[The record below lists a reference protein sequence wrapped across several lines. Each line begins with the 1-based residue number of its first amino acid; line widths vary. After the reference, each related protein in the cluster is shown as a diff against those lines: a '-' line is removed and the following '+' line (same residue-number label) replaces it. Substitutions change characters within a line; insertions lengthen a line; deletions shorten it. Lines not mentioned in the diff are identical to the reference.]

1 MTGRAGR
8 PERDEPVSA
17 DDLRARLV
25 LELRGAGISNTAVLG
40 AIERVPRNL
49 FVPHAFAHQA
59 WENVALPIG
68 CGQTISQPEVVAR
81 MTEALEVDDRSKVL
95 EIGTGSGYQTAV
107 LSYLCRRVYTI
118 ERHRELLGDAEAVLA
133 RLRRRNVT
141 ARPGDGSRG
150 WPEQAPFERILVTAA
165 AIDIPPKLTAQ
176 LAPGG
181 LMVVPIGDDPDGQ
194 RIVRVRRTDTG
205 LDIDDLGPVKF
216 VPLVAG
222 DAAGAISR

>member
-1 MTGRAGR
+1 MSGE
-8 PERDEPVSA
+8 PESEM
-17 DDLRARLV
+17 DDQRARLV
-25 LELRGAGISNTAVLG
+25 LELRGVGISDTAVLG
-40 AIERVPRNL
+40 AIERVPREH
-49 FVPHAFAHQA
+49 FVPRAFAHQA

-81 MTEALEVDDRSKVL
+81 MTEALEVDDRLRVL
-95 EIGTGSGYQTAV
+95 EIGSGSGYQTAV

-118 ERHRELLGDAEAVLA
+118 ERHRELLRDAEAVLA

-141 ARPGDGSRG
+141 MRPGDGSRG

-165 AIDIPPKLTAQ
+165 AIDIPPKLVAQ

-194 RIVRVRRTDTG
+194 RIVRVRRTNSG
-205 LDIDDLGPVKF
+205 LDISDLGRVKF
-216 VPLVAG
+216 VPLVAD
-222 DAAGAISR
+222 DASRSTPR

>member
-1 MTGRAGR
+1 MSGDA
-8 PERDEPVSA
+8 
-17 DDLRARLV
+17 RARLV
-25 LELRGAGISNTAVLG
+25 LELRGAGISDTAVLG
-40 AIERVPRNL
+40 AMERVPREF
-49 FVPHAFAHQA
+49 FVPRAFAHQA

-81 MTEALEVDDRSKVL
+81 MTEALEVNDRLKVL

-118 ERHRELLGDAEAVLA
+118 ERHRELQRGAEAVLT

-141 ARPGDGSRG
+141 MRPGDGSRG

-165 AIDIPPKLTAQ
+165 AIDIPPKLAAQ

-181 LMVVPIGDDPDGQ
+181 LMVVPIGDNPDGQ
-194 RIVRVRRTDTG
+194 RIVRVRRTDTD
-205 LDIDDLGPVKF
+205 LDIADLGPVKF

-222 DAAGAISR
+222 DAARPVPR

>member
-1 MTGRAGR
+1 MSAE
-8 PERDEPVSA
+8 PQAAKPVS
-17 DDLRARLV
+17 DDDQRARLV
-25 LELRGAGISNTAVLG
+25 LELRGAGISDTAVLG
-40 AIERVPRNL
+40 AIERVPRDL
-49 FVPHAFAHQA
+49 FVPRAFVHQA

-81 MTEALEVDDRSKVL
+81 MTEALEVDDRMRVL

-118 ERHRELLGDAEAVLA
+118 ERHRELLSDAEAVLA

-141 ARPGDGSRG
+141 TRPGDGSRG

-165 AIDIPPKLTAQ
+165 AIDIPPKLATQ
-176 LAPGG
+176 LAPDG

-194 RIVRVRRTDTG
+194 RIIRVRRTGTA
-205 LDIDDLGPVKF
+205 LDITDLGPVKF

-222 DAAGAISR
+222 DAARRAPG